1 MSSIMPLG
9 ACVGA
14 ASKQTSTMPDV
25 AVGWLCS
32 PLGMLGGNFGRDILY
47 LGVAGLDTPIW
58 DVLAPEGEQEEA
70 LNRLRMGSISPGFP
84 IRQAVPLG
92 LARARFCCWAR
103 RARFFMEKQMYYSRY
118 NTYISILPFPVAP
131 GRREWLDGFG

>member
-9 ACVGA
+9 AWVGA

-25 AVGWLCS
+25 AGGWLRS
-32 PLGMLGGNFGRDILY
+32 LRSGGILGGDILY
-47 LGVAGLDTPIW
+47 LGVSGLDTPIW

-70 LNRLRMGSISPGFP
+70 PNRSRTDSISPGFP

-92 LARARFCCWAR
+92 LARARFFCWAR
-103 RARFFMEKQMYYSRY
+103 WARFFMGEKKDYRKY
-118 NTYISILPFPVAP
+118 NTFVFIVPFFSSQG
-131 GRREWLDGFG
+131 GRNGWMA

>member
-9 ACVGA
+9 VWVGA
-14 ASKQTSTMPDV
+14 ASKQTSTMLDV

-32 PLGMLGGNFGRDILY
+32 LLGTLGGNFGWDILY
-47 LGVAGLDTPIW
+47 LGVAGLNTPIW

-70 LNRLRMGSISPGFP
+70 LNCLRMGSISLSFS

-92 LARARFCCWAR
+92 LAQAW
-103 RARFFMEKQMYYSRY
+103 FFIEKQMYYSRY
-118 NTYISILPFPVAP
+118 NTYISILHIYNSS
-131 GRREWLDGFG
+131 RRWARVDGFG